1 MTHNNY
7 NTEKRKFKHIN
18 FEQRKLIEQFLED
31 KIPKTQIAKILH
43 ISRSTLYKEIE
54 RGTVVQRRS
63 DLTEY
68 KKYFAETGQAVYEQN
83 RKNSRKPLK
92 MAEAAE
98 FIKYAEEEILTNRMS
113 PDIICG
119 RAKAKNLFKKTV
131 CTKTLYNYIDLGIL
145 KVKNIDLPL
154 RVKLNKKSRKIRK
167 NRRILGESIEKR
179 PNKINERKEFGHWEI
194 DTIAGKR
201 NKGSVL
207 LTLDERLTRK
217 RIIVKIK
224 SKTTEAV
231 KDGLLKIYDNFGAS
245 APMIF
250 KSITSDNGSEF
261 SRLAETLPLSN
272 IYYAHPYASGERGT
286 NEKQN
291 SLVRYFYP
299 KGKSFDDVSEI
310 SINRVQEWIN
320 NLPRKFAEYLTP
332 NELFSKELENLG
344 IIL

>member
-18 FEQRKLIEQFLED
+18 FEQRKLIEEFLED
-31 KIPKTQIAKILH
+31 KMPKTQIAKILH

-98 FIKYAEEEILTNRMS
+98 FIKYAEEEILTNKMS
-113 PDIICG
+113 PDVICG
-119 RAKAKNLFKKTV
+119 RAKTKSLFKKTV

-154 RVKLNKKSRKIRK
+154 RVKLNKKSRKVRK

-179 PNKINERKEFGHWEI
+179 PDSVNERREFGHWEI

-231 KDGLLKIYDNFGAS
+231 KDGLLKIYNSFGTNA
-245 APMIF
+245 AVIF

-261 SRLAETLPLSN
+261 AKLTETLPLTD
-272 IYYAHPYASGERGT
+272 IYYAHPYSSGERGT

-299 KGKSFDDVSEI
+299 KGKSFDDVSET

-332 NELFSKELENLG
+332 NELFSKELENLS